1 MEGPNKRVK
10 VSDLA
15 SSNSVIVKTSWTQ
28 LYESILKPI
37 ESDEDA
43 MEKIALECFSINL
56 SLSPEDLVKLKGL
69 IHATRLK
76 YNDVMYHSF
85 KHGLHVLVN
94 CAKILYEHQKYID
107 DIDNTNNKFTQCQI
121 YATIFAALI
130 HDIEHLGVFNSTLTS
145 NRHELAILYN
155 DQSVAE
161 MRSLNIGLNYLYD
174 FDILN
179 NLSEN
184 ELKDFRKLV
193 IDLVLSTDIVDPIR
207 SLYYNNNT
215 EKKSNTGS
223 LMTILKLSDVGSST
237 QDKNSAFTW
246 TQRFYHEQYAA
257 HKNYNQSRN
266 GIEKFYTYQVEYL
279 EQHVYDLV
287 LKIRDLAVDNFISLE
302 FADEIFLNLN
312 NNIDVWKSNG
322 GELCENWKK
331 QLL

>member
-15 SSNSVIVKTSWTQ
+15 LSNSVIVKTSWTE

-107 DIDNTNNKFTQCQI
+107 DIDNTNNKLTQCQI

-130 HDIEHLGVFNSTLTS
+130 HDIEHLGVFNSTLIS

-174 FDILN
+174 FEILN
-179 NLSEN
+179 NLSEK
-184 ELKDFRKLV
+184 EFKDFRKLV

-207 SLYYNNNT
+207 YNIIHLFEFKIIYLHFIGYYIIT
-215 EKKSNTGS
+215 TIPKKNP
-223 LMTILKLSDVGSST
+223 I
-237 QDKNSAFTW
+237 
-246 TQRFYHEQYAA
+246 
-257 HKNYNQSRN
+257 
-266 GIEKFYTYQVEYL
+266 
-279 EQHVYDLV
+279 
-287 LKIRDLAVDNFISLE
+287 
-302 FADEIFLNLN
+302 
-312 NNIDVWKSNG
+312 
-322 GELCENWKK
+322 
-331 QLL
+331 